1 MRKFLNISLL
11 LFFLVVSGS
20 LGCRSWF
27 GYRDNGLDEPAPTDE
42 MGWERF
48 FEETPDTQTEVTPL
62 PSQEQMS
69 SFPSEEQEPSE
80 TMSNLIVVSEV
91 GSSVVSRTY
100 PWPECGIVQLDKVM
114 PKEIGLNKP
123 FNYTIKITNLTDA
136 SLNNVIVRE
145 EIPSNF
151 NFVNSNPTAK
161 HEENM
166 LVWEINSFEPKA
178 IRHITVTGMANYG
191 ESLKHCTTVLTPVIP
206 ACTSVDVIE
215 PRLRLTKNAPS
226 ESLLCDLV
234 TVKYTVSNEG
244 TGTVPNVRVMES
256 LPTGLRTTEGKNDL
270 IFEAGNLGPNQL
282 REFSIEL
289 RPARTGRYVSK
300 AVASSTSGLRA
311 ESNETTTIVSVPV
324 LSISKTGPE
333 KLYIGRPVSYEIIVS
348 NVSEVPARDM
358 VVEDVIPEGMTAVK
372 ATAGAKLTDSKLIWE
387 LGTLAPNSSE
397 TLRISYTPTKPG
409 TLLNGATATAYCA
422 EAVTASVRTIVTGIP
437 AVMLEV
443 VDLEDPVRIGNRAA
457 YMISVTNQGSAIS
470 TNIRIACIL
479 ENNVQYISSAG
490 ATASSVVGDTVRFLP
505 LSSLAPKDKAV
516 WRVVVAAVR
525 PGDVRFKVIMNSD
538 ELTRPVEES
547 EATHLYE

>member
-11 LFFLVVSGS
+11 LFFLVISSS

-27 GYRDNGLDEPAPTDE
+27 GYRDNRLDEPVPTDE
-42 MGWERF
+42 VGWERF
-48 FEETPDTQTEVTPL
+48 FEETPDAQTEVTPL

-69 SFPSEEQEPSE
+69 SFPSEQQEPSE
-80 TMSNLIVVSEV
+80 TMSNLIVVSEA
-91 GSSVVSRTY
+91 GSSVISRTY
-100 PWPECGIVQLDKVM
+100 PWPECGMVQLDKVM
-114 PKEIGLNKP
+114 PREIGLNKP

-161 HEENM
+161 REENT
-166 LVWEINSFEPKA
+166 LVWEINSLEPKA
-178 IRHITVTGMANYG
+178 IRHITVTGMANYAG
-191 ESLKHCTTVLTPVIP
+191 SLKHCTTVLTPVVP

-256 LPTGLRTTEGKNDL
+256 LPTGLHTTEGKNDL
-270 IFEAGNLGPNQL
+270 IFEAGNLGPNQS

-289 RPARTGRYVSK
+289 RPTRTGKYISK

-311 ESNETTTIVSVPV
+311 ESNETTTIISLPI

-348 NVSEVPARDM
+348 NVSEVPARDT

-387 LGTLAPNSSE
+387 LGTLAPNSSQ

-409 TLLNGATATAYCA
+409 TLTNGATATAYCA
-422 EAVTASVRTIVTGIP
+422 EAVTASVKTVVTGIP

-457 YMISVTNQGSAIS
+457 YMISVTNQGSATS
-470 TNIRIACIL
+470 TNIRIDCIL
-479 ENNVQYISSAG
+479 ENNVQYVSSAG
-490 ATASSVVGDTVRFLP
+490 ASASSVVGDTVRFLP
-505 LSSLAPKDKAV
+505 LASLAPKDKAV

-538 ELTRPVEES
+538 ELSRPVEES

>member
-1 MRKFLNISLL
+1 MRKFLNLSLL

-27 GYRDNGLDEPAPTDE
+27 GYRDNGLDEPVPTDE
-42 MGWERF
+42 MGWERY
-48 FEETPDTQTEVTPL
+48 FEEAEDTQTEVTPL
-62 PSQEQMS
+62 PAQEQMKS
-69 SFPSEEQEPSE
+69 IPSEEQEPSE
-80 TMSNLIVVSEV
+80 SMSDMIVVSKV
-91 GSSVVSRTY
+91 GSSVISRTY

-136 SLNNVIVRE
+136 TLNNIIVKE
-145 EIPSNF
+145 QIPGNF

-161 HEENM
+161 REENT
-166 LVWEINSFEPKA
+166 LVWVLDSLEPKA
-178 IRHITVTGMANYG
+178 IRHITVTGMANYA
-191 ESLKHCTTVLTPVIP
+191 ETLQHCTTVLTPVVP

-215 PRLRLTKNAPS
+215 PRLRLTKNAPY
-226 ESLLCDLV
+226 ESLLCDPV
-234 TVKYTVSNEG
+234 TFKYTVSNEG

-256 LPTGLRTTEGKNDL
+256 LPTGLRTAEGKNDL

-289 RPARTGRYVSK
+289 HPARTGKYISK

-311 ESNETTTIVSVPV
+311 ESNETTTIVGVPI

-358 VVEDVIPEGMTAVK
+358 VVEDIIPEGMTAVK

-387 LGTLAPNSSE
+387 LGTLAPNSSK

-409 TLLNGATATAYCA
+409 TLMNGATATAYCA
-422 EAVTASVRTIVTGIP
+422 EAVTASVKTVITGIP

-443 VDLEDPVRIGNRAA
+443 IDLEDPVRIGNRAA
-457 YMISVTNQGSAIS
+457 YMITVTNQGSATS

>member
-151 NFVNSNPTAK
+151 NFVNSDPTAK
-161 HEENM
+161 HEENS